1 MSNLSTSNRSS
12 QLPTALIGLAF
23 LVVAAVFI
31 STTDWFT
38 FFLTVHVTFVVVWIG
53 GGMLLTILG
62 IRAERQDDGEALV
75 AIARQAAFVG
85 ERIFAPAGIVVV
97 VMGVAMIENG
107 GLGYNHFWIVFGL
120 LGFLSTFVTGVG
132 VLAPM
137 SKKVAA
143 IVEARGAHSPES
155 KAAVSKLLLIARAD
169 VALLLLVVVDMV
181 TRPFS

>member
-23 LVVAAVFI
+23 LVVAAVFV

-38 FFLTVHVTFVVVWIG
+38 FFLTVHVDLRRDLDRRRHVADDP
-53 GGMLLTILG
+53 
-62 IRAERQDDGEALV
+62 RDQAERQDDGEALV

-85 ERIFAPAGIVVV
+85 ERIFAPSGIVVV

-107 GLGYNHFWIVFGL
+107 GLGYNHFWVVFGL

-143 IVEARGAHSPES
+143 IVEAHGAHSPES
-155 KAAVSKLLLIARAD
+155 
-169 VALLLLVVVDMV
+169 
-181 TRPFS
+181 RPRSRRSC